1 MEGQRPH
8 EVTLLILYLVTAL
21 VLGAN
26 VEGESDS
33 CRMGQRYTGE
43 MVSIA
48 KAKENAERENGIV
61 TVPKGSTVNSPSE
74 CEQGCCGYDNCTVYL
89 FYPHPPNLSEDKK
102 YNCFY
107 LNCRPQELCS
117 EALVNVSDRA
127 EGSVVGIRDLQQD
140 NAVMPQADGNAQ
152 KNLSTEKPASEV
164 TSPPADLSHAD
175 VSSEKS
181 SATPLP
187 KTSANSTEKTINV
200 TMKVEIEASATSLPK
215 KLVRELYGDNHTSYP
230 SLVLAL
236 GFGILFL
243 CAAVVLIGRP
253 WWFAFHRPRYSKV
266 DYLMNGL

>member
-1 MEGQRPH
+1 M
-8 EVTLLILYLVTAL
+8 TLLIFYLVTAL

-26 VEGESDS
+26 EGESDS
-33 CRMGQRYTGE
+33 CRMGHRYGE
-43 MVSIA
+43 TVNIA
-48 KAKENAERENGIV
+48 KARENAERENGIV
-61 TVPKGSTVNSPSE
+61 TVPKGSTVNSSSE
-74 CEQGCCGYDNCTVYL
+74 CEQDCCSYENCTVYL
-89 FYPHPPNLSEDKK
+89 FYPHPPRLGKDKK
-102 YNCFY
+102 LNCFY

-117 EALVNVSDRA
+117 EAFVNVSGRV

-140 NAVMPQADGNAQ
+140 NAVIPQADGIAQ

-164 TSPPADLSHAD
+164 TRAPADQSHAD
-175 VSSEKS
+175 VSSEKP

-187 KTSANSTEKTINV
+187 KTSVNSTEKTINV
-200 TMKVEIEASATSLPK
+200 TMKVEIEALATSLPK
-215 KLVRELYGDNHTSYP
+215 KLERELYGDNHTSYP
-230 SLVLAL
+230 SLVIAL